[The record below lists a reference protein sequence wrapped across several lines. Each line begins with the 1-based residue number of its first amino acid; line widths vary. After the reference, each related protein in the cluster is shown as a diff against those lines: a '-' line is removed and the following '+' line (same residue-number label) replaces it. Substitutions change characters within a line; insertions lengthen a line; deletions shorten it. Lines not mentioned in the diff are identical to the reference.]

1 MGLSQELTLEF
12 WQKIF
17 CVSLYHAQML
27 LPEFHLFSDYE
38 MSTDEIQEDNHKD
51 DDSDDNAGDEEVT
64 E

>member
-1 MGLSQELTLEF
+1 
-12 WQKIF
+12 
-17 CVSLYHAQML
+17 ML